1 MFWQGMIFGIIVGG
15 TMGSLCVYTSKFYDI
30 KVDSRDSIKIIAEDF
45 CGNDD
50 CRRILQETLRHSPY
64 GKE

>member
-1 MFWQGMIFGIIVGG
+1 MFFQGMIFGIIMGG
-15 TMGSLCVYTSKFYDI
+15 TLGSLCVYGSNLYDI

-45 CGNDD
+45 CGNAD
-50 CRRILQETLRHSPY
+50 CRRILNETMKHSPY